1 VSGSDGSL
9 RYVTESTD
17 AIARRLAAIVE
28 SSDDA
33 IVSKDLNGIVLS
45 WNRAAEQMFGYTAQ
59 EMIGSSIRRI
69 IPDDRQTEE
78 DSVLASIRAG
88 KRVDHFE
95 TVRRARDGRLVPIS
109 LSVSP
114 IRDASGTVIG
124 ASKIARDISDR
135 KHAEYIATRAA
146 QRDAFLAEA
155 TLALTQSLDYEQTL
169 KTLARLVVPYLADYC
184 AFDVIDSAG
193 EPVRLATAHVLR
205 EKAEMAEDIR
215 ARYHDS
221 DGPTSPQWVMRT
233 RTPAFIPEI
242 TDVML
247 VSSAHGDEERLARVR
262 SLGLLSYI
270 CVPMVAHD
278 RTLGAMTLATAE
290 SGRRFSDDDVRV
302 ASDLAARS
310 AMAVETAQSY
320 QQLQGANRVKDEFLA
335 TLSHELR
342 TPLNAVLGYARMLQS
357 GAISQE
363 KVPQALDV
371 IDRNATALAQI
382 VEDVLDVS
390 RIVLGK
396 ARMRVEPT
404 DVSDVVADAI
414 ATVKPAA
421 DAKGVT
427 VNCSLAQG
435 AAIVAGDHSRLQQVV
450 WNLLTNAVKFTPRE
464 GRVDVRVVEDDSHVR
479 IIVSDTGVG
488 FPAAFQP
495 HLFERF
501 RQAESGTTRPHGGL
515 GLGLSIAH
523 HIVEMHGGT
532 IEAESGGEGKGA
544 TFSVTLPASKVSAP
558 TV

>member
-1 VSGSDGSL
+1 M
-9 RYVTESTD
+9 TESTD

-45 WNRAAEQMFGYTAQ
+45 WNQAAERMFGYTAD
-59 EMIGSSIRRI
+59 EMIGTSIRRL
-69 IPDDRQTEE
+69 IPDDRQIEE
-78 DSVLASIRAG
+78 DTVLASIRAG
-88 KRVDHFE
+88 TRVEHFE
-95 TVRRARDGRLVPIS
+95 TIRRTRDGRFVPIS

-114 IRDASGTVIG
+114 ILDASGTVIG

-135 KHAEYIATRAA
+135 KHAEQLAARTA

-169 KTLARLVVPYLADYC
+169 RALAGLIVPYLADYC
-184 AFDVIDSAG
+184 AFDVVAAEGHI
-193 EPVRLATAHVLR
+193 VRIATTHVLR

-215 ARYHDS
+215 ARYDDS
-221 DGPTSPQWVMRT
+221 DAPTSPQRVMRT
-233 RTPAFIPEI
+233 RTPALIRDI
-242 TDVML
+242 TDEML
-247 VSSAHGDEERLARVR
+247 VASARGDRDRLAAVR

-270 CVPMVAHD
+270 CMPMVAHD

-290 SGRRFSDDDVRV
+290 SGRRFSEDEVRV

-310 AMAVETAQSY
+310 AMAIDTAQSY
-320 QQLQGANRVKDEFLA
+320 RQMQGANRLKDEFLA

-357 GAISQE
+357 GAIAKE
-363 KVPQALDV
+363 KVAQALEV

-404 DVSDVVADAI
+404 DVREVVEDAV
-414 ATVKPAA
+414 ATVQPAA
-421 DAKGVT
+421 DAKSIK
-427 VNCSLAQG
+427 VNCTLGDGVAV
-435 AAIVAGDHSRLQQVV
+435 VAGDHSRLQQVV
-450 WNLLTNAVKFTPRE
+450 WNLLTNAVKFTPRD
-464 GRVDVRVVEDDSHVR
+464 GCIDVSIRQDDTHVTVVVR
-479 IIVSDTGVG
+479 DTGIG
-488 FPAAFQP
+488 FPPAFRP
-495 HLFERF
+495 HMFERF

-515 GLGLSIAH
+515 GLGLSIAQ

-532 IEAESGGEGKGA
+532 IEAESAGQGKGA
-544 TFSVTLPASKVSAP
+544 TFSVRLPARRVS
-558 TV
+558 